1 LLIVRPFIGI
11 EAHARRHLVEA
22 QQLLPCRWGSFK
34 NHLALDQIYRDIR
47 RLALA
52 CEHVQ
57 RIAAGQLWLRMK
69 PPWHNPRDQVGP

>member
-1 LLIVRPFIGI
+1 M
-11 EAHARRHLVEA
+11 RHLVEA

-57 RIAAGQLWLRMK
+57 RNATQRNATQRNAAGQVWLRMK
-69 PPWHNPRDQVGP
+69 PPWHNSHDRIGP

>member
-1 LLIVRPFIGI
+1 M
-11 EAHARRHLVEA
+11 RHLVEA

-57 RIAAGQLWLRMK
+57 RNATQRGRSGMAQDEAAVAQPARPGRPL
-69 PPWHNPRDQVGP
+69 DTA